1 MKDIKQKP
9 KMKGA
14 KVLDAASKVPQEMK
28 DVLIKMRE
36 QAPDRSKN
44 YDSQTE
50 YGESVIKEQ
59 AEHAVD
65 STVHVAG
72 RSIHKA
78 ADSAKEHYTENA
90 AYKGGREHAE
100 KQPEPAY
107 RADVFETNTQHTQ
120 TPKTQPKNTVSQIK
134 QGSHSVKSTQKTVKA
149 GTKTVKAADRSIKT
163 IKKTQKTANTAKKS
177 GNAVKKTAKKAK
189 DGIKAA
195 GKALM
200 RMFRAIAAGIRNI
213 IIAIAAGGWVAVLVI
228 IIIAVITLV
237 LCSAFGVFSSNDTA
251 GEGKPMTELIMQIDS
266 DYQQEIK
273 ANIARLSTGG
283 FDEVKVIYTGDADGD
298 SAAVNNWNDVIAVY
312 AVLTTTDTLNP
323 MDVAVLTEAQSA
335 RLREVFNAMN
345 SAVYDTKIEAIEE
358 ETANEDGETIKTEK
372 TVCTVYVT
380 LKSMDYMEAAGF
392 YCFEEQ
398 QMEILEEMVR
408 PEYNAFYAELIGVDV
423 YGGTD
428 ITQIISGLP
437 PNLKGSEV
445 VKAAVTKLG
454 SPYVLGAKGENQ
466 FDCSGLAYWAINQV
480 DPALGGRMYTNAAGQ
495 AKYCYDNNKIVGESE
510 LLPGDLV
517 FWQNLGCSGC
527 GRWNEI
533 HHVGIYMGDG
543 KVIEASSSKGRVVIR
558 DLWSS
563 SGYPLFM
570 YGRPY

>member
-14 KVLDAASKVPQEMK
+14 KVLDTASKAPQEMK

-50 YGESVIKEQ
+50 YGEGVIKEQ
-59 AEHAVD
+59 VEHAVD
-65 STVHVAG
+65 STVHVVD
-72 RSIHKA
+72 RSVHKA
-78 ADSAKEHYTENA
+78 AEKANEHYAENA
-90 AYKGGREHAE
+90 AYKGGRKHAE
-100 KQPEPAY
+100 KQAEPAY
-107 RADVFETNTQHTQ
+107 RADVFDPNVQHTQ
-120 TPKTQPKNTVSQIK
+120 TPKTQSKNTVSQIK

-149 GTKTVKAADRSIKT
+149 GTKTVKAADRSVKT
-163 IKKTQKTANTAKKS
+163 VNTTQKAANTAKKS
-177 GNAVKKTAKKAK
+177 GKAVKKTAKKAK

-195 GKALM
+195 GKALI
-200 RMFRAIAAGIRNI
+200 RMFR
-213 IIAIAAGGWVAVLVI
+213 AIAAGGWVAVLVI
-228 IIIAVITLV
+228 IIIAIIAFV

-266 DYQQEIK
+266 DYQQEVK
-273 ANIARLSTGG
+273 ANIARLSTGD

-312 AVLTTTDTLNP
+312 AVLTTTDALNP

-335 RLREVFNAMN
+335 RLREVFTVMN
-345 SAVYDTKIEAIEE
+345 YAYYDTKIEAIKE
-358 ETANEDGETIKTEK
+358 ETTNEDGEPIKTDK

-380 LKSMDYMEAAGF
+380 LKSMDYMEAAEF
-392 YCFEEQ
+392 FSFEGQ
-398 QMEILEEMVR
+398 QVEILEEIVR

-423 YGGTD
+423 YDGTD

-437 PNLKGSEV
+437 PSLKGSEV

-454 SPYVLGAKGENQ
+454 SPYVLGAKGENK
-466 FDCSGLAYWAINQV
+466 FDCSGLAYWAINQI

-495 AKYCYDNNKIVGESE
+495 AKYCYDNNKVVGESE
-510 LLPGDLV
+510 LMPGDLV

-570 YGRPY
+570 YARPY